1 MHRHGY
7 KGRKFGRERDQR
19 RALIKSLAD
28 SLILHESIETTLFK
42 AKEVG
47 PYVENLVTHAKKGT
61 LADRRYI
68 LSALNTVEATHKLVD
83 QIAPQLTKRNSGY
96 LRIKRT
102 TTRRGD
108 NAQLATVS
116 FVDEL
121 KDKPVTAKPVEK
133 PVKKAKPAVKTPA
146 KTTVKSKAK
155 PTSTAKKPVKK
166 TVKAVK

>member
-42 AKEVG
+42 AKEIR

-68 LSALNTVEATHKLVD
+68 LSSLNTVEATHKLVD
-83 QIAPQLTKRNSGY
+83 QIAPQLTKRKSGY
-96 LRIKRT
+96 LCIKRT

-116 FVDEL
+116 FVDDIKEKL
-121 KDKPVTAKPVEK
+121 VTTD
-133 PVKKAKPAVKTPA
+133 KPAVKTNVNSTSKTVGTSTVKPKPKPTA
-146 KTTVKSKAK
+146 TKKTTVKPKAK
-155 PTSTAKKPVKK
+155 GAIK
-166 TVKAVK
+166 

>member
-68 LSALNTVEATHKLVD
+68 LSSLNTVEATHKLVD

-121 KDKPVTAKPVEK
+121 KDKPVVKPSTK
-133 PVKKAKPAVKTPA
+133 PVKSAKSTTKTAVKTSA
-146 KTTVKSKAK
+146 KPKSK
-155 PTSTAKKPVKK
+155 STASAKKPVKK
-166 TVKAVK
+166 TVKATK

>member
-68 LSALNTVEATHKLVD
+68 LSSLNTVEATHKLVD
-83 QIAPQLTKRNSGY
+83 QLAPQLTKRNSGY

-121 KDKPVTAKPVEK
+121 KDKPVVKPSAKPVK
-133 PVKKAKPAVKTPA
+133 SA
-146 KTTVKSKAK
+146 KTTNKTAVKPSVKTKTK
-155 PTSTAKKPVKK
+155 PTSSAKKPVKK
-166 TVKAVK
+166 TVKATK

>member
-68 LSALNTVEATHKLVD
+68 MSSLNTVEATHKLVD
-83 QIAPQLTKRNSGY
+83 QIAPQLTNRNSGY

-121 KDKPVTAKPVEK
+121 KDKTITKTVAK
-133 PVKKAKPAVKTPA
+133 PVKKVKTPV
-146 KTTVKSKAK
+146 KTTVKPKTKSPSA
-155 PTSTAKKPVKK
+155 AKKIVKK
-166 TVKAVK
+166 PAKASK